1 MAQNTRLFIGKQNV
15 LVLIDDIYPRL
26 SDLEICVL
34 LTRLFK
40 KLVVYIKA
48 EHVALVKA
56 RIALCTFAVELYAL
70 YPYVLLQQRFRQ
82 QRHSLAD
89 KAV

>member
-1 MAQNTRLFIGKQNV
+1 MYKRQAQNTRLFIGKQNV

-56 RIALCTFAVELYAL
+56 RITLRAFAVELYAL
-70 YPYVLLQQRFRQ
+70 
-82 QRHSLAD
+82 
-89 KAV
+89 